1 MTSFDPL
8 TIPQTQQRLAIAK
21 QGFFSSALSTDEFVL
36 LRHAGF
42 RPLSMVMGSS
52 VYHVGIQV
60 SNWGQSQELEVLTG
74 AMHSARTAAMG
85 RMVREAQ
92 ALNADGVV
100 GTALNVRSYT
110 GSLEHLEFIAVGTAI
125 SYAAEPGV
133 LAPRQIPFTS
143 HLAGQDFLKLW
154 RAGYV
159 PTHFCFGVCVYHVAH
174 QSFRQMLK
182 QFARNSEMPN
192 FTEAVYDAREI
203 ATSRLQD
210 EAQRWGSE
218 GMVGT
223 DLLVNEWVWGEHA
236 TEFMA
241 LGTGVRQHN
250 IAVEPL
256 AQPTPVLPFGS

>member
-8 TIPQTQQRLAIAK
+8 TIPQAQQRLALAN
-21 QGFFSSALSTDEFVL
+21 QGFFSSSLSTDEFVL
-36 LRHAGF
+36 LQHAGF

-60 SNWGQSQELEVLTG
+60 SSWGQSQELEVLTG
-74 AMHSARTAAMG
+74 AMHAARTTAMQ
-85 RMVREAQ
+85 RLVREAQ
-92 ALNADGVV
+92 ALGADGVV
-100 GTALNVRSYT
+100 GTSLQVRSYT

-125 SYAAEPGV
+125 RYLAQPGV

-143 HLAGQDFLKLW
+143 HLSAQDFLKLW
-154 RAGYV
+154 RTGYV
-159 PTHFCFGVCVYHVAH
+159 PTHFGFGVCVYHVAH

-203 ATSRLQD
+203 AISRLQQ
-210 EAQRWGSE
+210 EAQQWGSE
-218 GMVGT
+218 GLVGT

-236 TEFMA
+236 SEFMA
-241 LGTGVRQHN
+241 LGTGIRQHN
-250 IAVEPL
+250 ISVEPL
-256 AQPTPVLPFGS
+256 PQPAPVLPLGS